1 MRKEGLRMVVIGSP
15 GAGKDTQAGFLA
27 REYQLKVL
35 SVGAILRD
43 EVRKKTPLG
52 KRVRQDLESGNLVD
66 DEIVDSILLKA
77 IDGNKRILIDG
88 FPRDLEQAREFK
100 SINFALY
107 LDCKKNNI
115 VKRLLK
121 RAKIEGRKDDN
132 KRTIARRWRVF
143 VEETLPVVVYYR
155 KRGILREVDGNGSIE
170 EVRKLI
176 AAMLKKD
183 VLFQRLLRE

>member
-1 MRKEGLRMVVIGSP
+1 MVVIGSP

-132 KRTIARRWRVF
+132 KQTIARRWRVF

>member
-1 MRKEGLRMVVIGSP
+1 MVVIGPP

-27 REYQLKVL
+27 RDYKLKVL

-52 KRVRQDLESGNLVD
+52 EKVQQDLESGNLVD
-66 DEIVDSILLKA
+66 DGIVNSILRKA

-88 FPRDLEQAREFK
+88 FPRDLQQAKDFK
-100 SINFALY
+100 SINFAMY

-121 RAKIEGRKDDN
+121 RARIEGRKDDN
-132 KRTIARRWRVF
+132 TRTIARRWGVF
-143 VEETLPVVVYYR
+143 VEETLPVVDYYR
-155 KRGILREVDGNGSIE
+155 KRGILREVDGNGSVE
-170 EVRKLI
+170 EVKKLI

-183 VLFQRLLRE
+183 AVFQKLMKG